1 MGKGAA
7 GRGAGRRPAVS
18 GREAGP
24 GAVRRFGSGGSA
36 RSRFPV
42 PVRNPVLAPLLA
54 LAALPLLAGCGDT
67 GGLVGAGATA
77 TASGPVHLWP
87 DRVGATVPPA
97 DPAGAP
103 PEYVKG
109 IPPVHDQDVH
119 AVDPVA
125 LVQAELWVHPRTRVG
140 ADGIPAETA
149 AAINACKQEGAEP
162 ASCPVLAPYYR
173 DLTGD
178 GKDELI
184 VGIEYP
190 DKMMS
195 VRVYTADGDGRLN
208 RIMATTQTVVSVEL
222 AGRDVV
228 LRVPSGNRGYEL
240 ITAWSW
246 EEKQRTMLPTREQIV
261 RVPANPR
268 GPEDRGP
275 GGGTGPGSGS
285 GGGTGPGSGPGS
297 GRGSGQGSGPG
308 PGPGLAPDRP

>member
-1 MGKGAA
+1 MK
-7 GRGAGRRPAVS
+7 
-18 GREAGP
+18 
-24 GAVRRFGSGGSA
+24 RFGVGGSRCRRSPA
-36 RSRFPV
+36 RTV
-42 PVRNPVLAPLLA
+42 APLLA
-54 LAALPLLAGCGDT
+54 LAVFPLLAGCGDT
-67 GGLVGAGATA
+67 GGLVAAGATA

-87 DRVGATVPPA
+87 DRQGATVPPA

-109 IPPVHDQDVH
+109 IPPVRDEDVH

-125 LVQAELWVHPRTRVG
+125 LVQAELRVHPKAGAG

-149 AAINACKQEGAEP
+149 AAINACEKGDDADP
-162 ASCPVLAPYYR
+162 AACPVLTPYYR
-173 DLTGD
+173 DLTGN

-184 VGIEYP
+184 VGIEFP
-190 DKMMS
+190 DRKMS
-195 VRVYTADGDGRLN
+195 VRVYTADRDGRLN

-261 RVPANPR
+261 RVPANPQ
-268 GPEDRGP
+268 GPADRGP
-275 GGGTGPGSGS
+275 GTGNGPGPGPGQGPGPGGGPGSGS
-285 GGGTGPGSGPGS
+285 GPGLGPGLGPGSGPGA
-297 GRGSGQGSGPG
+297 GPG
-308 PGPGLAPDRP
+308 PAPDRP

>member
-1 MGKGAA
+1 MKRFVFGGAA
-7 GRGAGRRPAVS
+7 SRSRSPVS
-18 GREAGP
+18 GP
-24 GAVRRFGSGGSA
+24 A
-36 RSRFPV
+36 R
-42 PVRNPVLAPLLA
+42 APLLA

-87 DRVGATVPPA
+87 DRTGATVPPA

-109 IPPVHDQDVH
+109 IPPVPDEDVH

-125 LVQAELWVHPRTRVG
+125 LVQAELRAHPKTRSG

-149 AAINACKQEGAEP
+149 AAINTCARGDTGP

-173 DLTGD
+173 DLTGN
-178 GKDELI
+178 GRDELI
-184 VGIEYP
+184 IGIEFP
-190 DKMMS
+190 DRRMS
-195 VRVYTADGDGRLN
+195 VRVYTADRDGRLN

-222 AGRDVV
+222 AGHDVV

-261 RVPANPR
+261 RVPANPQ
-268 GPEDRGP
+268 GPQDRGP
-275 GGGTGPGSGS
+275 GPGTGPRTGSGTGPG
-285 GGGTGPGSGPGS
+285 TGPGTGL
-297 GRGSGQGSGPG
+297 GPG
-308 PGPGLAPDRP
+308 PDRP

>member
-1 MGKGAA
+1 MKRFGFG
-7 GRGAGRRPAVS
+7 GSVHRRSPAPAV
-18 GREAGP
+18 
-24 GAVRRFGSGGSA
+24 
-36 RSRFPV
+36 
-42 PVRNPVLAPLLA
+42 APLLVLA
-54 LAALPLLAGCGDT
+54 LFPLLAGCGDT

-87 DRVGATVPPA
+87 DRQGATVPPA

-109 IPPVHDQDVH
+109 IPPVRGGDVH

-125 LVQAELWVHPRTRVG
+125 LVQAELRVHPKSKAG

-149 AAINACKQEGAEP
+149 AAINACEKGAAETSP
-162 ASCPVLAPYYR
+162 AACPVLAPYYR

-178 GKDELI
+178 GTDELI
-184 VGIEYP
+184 LGIEFP
-190 DKMMS
+190 DRKMS
-195 VRVYTADGDGRLN
+195 VRVYTADRDGRLN

-261 RVPANPR
+261 RVPANPQ
-268 GPEDRGP
+268 GTEDRGP
-275 GGGTGPGSGS
+275 GP
-285 GGGTGPGSGPGS
+285 GPGSGPGPG
-297 GRGSGQGSGPG
+297 GRPGSGSGPG
-308 PGPGLAPDRP
+308 LGPGSGAGLGPAPDRP

>member
-1 MGKGAA
+1 MK
-7 GRGAGRRPAVS
+7 
-18 GREAGP
+18 
-24 GAVRRFGSGGSA
+24 RFGFDGSRCRRSPA
-36 RSRFPV
+36 RTV
-42 PVRNPVLAPLLA
+42 APLLA
-54 LAALPLLAGCGDT
+54 LAVFPLLAGCGDT
-67 GGLVGAGATA
+67 GGLVAAGATA

-87 DRVGATVPPA
+87 DRQGATVPPA

-109 IPPVHDQDVH
+109 IPPVRDEDVH

-125 LVQAELWVHPRTRVG
+125 LVQAELRVHPKAGAG

-149 AAINACKQEGAEP
+149 AAINACEKGDDADP
-162 ASCPVLAPYYR
+162 AACPVLTPYYR
-173 DLTGD
+173 DLTGN

-184 VGIEYP
+184 VGIEFP
-190 DKMMS
+190 DRKMS
-195 VRVYTADGDGRLN
+195 VRVYTADRDGRLN

-261 RVPANPR
+261 RVPANPQ
-268 GPEDRGP
+268 GPADRGP
-275 GGGTGPGSGS
+275 GNGPGQGPGPGGGPGSGS
-285 GGGTGPGSGPGS
+285 GPGTGPGLGPGSGPGA
-297 GRGSGQGSGPG
+297 GPG
-308 PGPGLAPDRP
+308 PAPDRP

>member
-1 MGKGAA
+1 MKRFVSGGAA
-7 GRGAGRRPAVS
+7 RR
-18 GREAGP
+18 
-24 GAVRRFGSGGSA
+24 
-36 RSRFPV
+36 RSR
-42 PVRNPVLAPLLA
+42 APAPARAALLLLA
-54 LAALPLLAGCGDT
+54 VLPLLAGCGDT

-87 DRVGATVPPA
+87 DRLGATVPPA

-109 IPPVHDQDVH
+109 IPPVRDQDVH

-125 LVQAELWVHPRTRVG
+125 LVQAELRAHPKTGVG
-140 ADGIPAETA
+140 ADGMPAETA
-149 AAINACKQEGAEP
+149 AAIKACKNGAAEP
-162 ASCPVLAPYYR
+162 ESCPVLAPYYR

-184 VGIEYP
+184 VGIEFP

-195 VRVYTADGDGRLN
+195 VRVYTADRDGRLN

-240 ITAWSW
+240 VTAWSW

-261 RVPANPR
+261 RVPANPQ

-275 GGGTGPGSGS
+275 GSGA
-285 GGGTGPGSGPGS
+285 GGGGGG
-297 GRGSGQGSGPG
+297 GPG
-308 PGPGLAPDRP
+308 PGTGAGPGAAPGGGPGPDRP